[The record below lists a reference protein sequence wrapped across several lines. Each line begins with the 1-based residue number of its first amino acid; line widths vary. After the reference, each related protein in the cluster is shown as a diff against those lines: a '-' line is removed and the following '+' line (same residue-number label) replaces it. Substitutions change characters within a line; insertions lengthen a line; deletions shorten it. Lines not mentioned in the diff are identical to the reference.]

1 MGMGLI
7 GYALAGAGEGL
18 GKGMIDVGME
28 QIKSELEEARS
39 QRLMEFRQEMEIVKE
54 KRGQAM
60 LDQERTARVNRIDA
74 AKRDLVQGDI
84 QRKYADS
91 DAAVADAEA
100 DRTDFPLSP
109 EQRAVIEQ
117 AKANDAQAMTDDP
130 NNFVRAG
137 MRTGDIVP
145 KDVIASTQRA
155 NRNTTWQDVQMA
167 KIMSGERNVDV
178 RAGATTEAAQIRA
191 DASRDTAEARAGSTG
206 SRGLTVPQQVKNR
219 EIDAARKIVDALT
232 PEDIKRKTSKF
243 TNTGRENPDYDASL
257 ANRVRLAGQRKYG
270 EDDVFDA
277 QLDDAPAKP
286 SPAGNSSAGQGKDIG
301 DIAERFASDPAMKG
315 MRLGRETPTGREVF
329 DASGKLLGHY
339 R

>member
-7 GYALAGAGEGL
+7 GYAVAGAGEGL
-18 GKGMIDVGME
+18 GQGIAATGFEAMKQAME
-28 QIKSELEEARS
+28 QNRQARLAEFQSELRMKEDRS
-39 QRLMEFRQEMEIVKE
+39 RLDL
-54 KRGQAM
+54 A
-60 LDQERTARVNRIDA
+60 DQERTARVNRIDA

-100 DRTDFPLSP
+100 GRTDFPLSP

-137 MRTGDIVP
+137 MRTGDIAP

-191 DASRDTAEARAGSTG
+191 DASRDAAEARAGGTG

-286 SPAGNSSAGQGKDIG
+286 SPAGNSNAGQGKDIG
-301 DIAERFASDPAMKG
+301 DIAQRFASDPAMKG

>member
-18 GKGMIDVGME
+18 GKGMTAVGME

-39 QRLMEFRQEMEIVKE
+39 QRLTEFRQEMEIAKE

-100 DRTDFPLSP
+100 GRTDFPLSP

-117 AKANDAQAMTDDP
+117 AKANDAQTMTDDP

-137 MRTGDIVP
+137 MRTGDIAP
-145 KDVIASTQRA
+145 KDVIASAQRA

-191 DASRDTAEARAGSTG
+191 DASRDAAEARAGGTG
-206 SRGLTVPQQVKNR
+206 SRGLTVPQQAKNR

-270 EDDVFDA
+270 DDSVFDA

-301 DIAERFASDPAMKG
+301 DIAQRFASDPAMKG